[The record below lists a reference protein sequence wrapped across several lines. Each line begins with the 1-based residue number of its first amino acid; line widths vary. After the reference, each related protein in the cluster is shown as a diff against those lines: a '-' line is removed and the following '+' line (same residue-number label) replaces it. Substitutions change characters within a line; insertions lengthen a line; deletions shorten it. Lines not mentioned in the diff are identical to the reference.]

1 MLHLY
6 KDPITGKVYQEYDD
20 EPENNNDDLQKEE
33 SEEHDY
39 DSEERKANQEFVRKH
54 NLFKKRE
61 IEKST
66 KHLNNEMDE
75 ATEEFYQTKKDKE
88 KDDGLS
94 L

>member
-39 DSEERKANQEFVRKH
+39 DSEVEYLENKFEKEYERY
-54 NLFKKRE
+54 
-61 IEKST
+61 
-66 KHLNNEMDE
+66 LNWL
-75 ATEEFYQTKKDKE
+75 YK
-88 KDDGLS
+88 
-94 L
+94 